1 MRVRML
7 GGFSVSV
14 GSRILEEG
22 AWRLRKAANLVKIL
36 ALSPGHRMHR
46 ERVMDMLW
54 PDLGSQAASNNLRGV
69 IHAARRTLEPDPSAD
84 SRYLTLQDDQ
94 VALCPEDQLWVDVEA
109 FEEAA
114 TTARRAQ
121 EPAAYRAALELYA
134 GELLPADRYEDWA
147 ESRRQEL
154 RGMFLALLV
163 ELATL
168 YEERGEYGAGI
179 EALGRVLAE
188 KPTSEEAH
196 VRLMRLYAFSGRQG
210 EALGQYERLREVLS
224 RELGAGPGTDAQRL
238 RQEIATGSVSAER
251 PAGGRQ
257 SEELAAAGRHN
268 LPAART
274 SFIGR
279 EHELVEVNRA
289 LVMTRLLTLTGTG
302 GSGKTRLALEVA
314 RELAGAYPDGVWL
327 VQLAGLSEG
336 ELVPQAVAGVLGT
349 KERPGQPVTDTL
361 VQTLRGKD
369 MLLILDNCEH
379 LVGAVARLVDVLLDS
394 CPGLRVVATSREPLG
409 VAGEA
414 VWLVSPL
421 SVPDPRRLP
430 TVAELEASDSA
441 RLFVERAHQRNS
453 AFVLEPHN
461 AQPVAEICQRLDG
474 IPLAIELAAARVE
487 LSAEQISERLKDSL
501 TLLTVGN
508 RTATPRQQ
516 TLRGTLDW
524 SYELLS
530 ESEKRLFRR
539 LSVFAGGWT
548 LGAAEV
554 AGAGD
559 GIDRKDVLD
568 LLSGLVN
575 KSLVVAEATGEG
587 GVRYRLLEPIRQYAR
602 EKLEGSEE
610 GEVVRRRHALW
621 FLALAEEAEPE
632 LRSEHQGLWLER
644 LETEYDNMRAALGC
658 FLEQEETEP
667 ALRLCGALGD
677 FWHMRGY
684 LSEGWRWL
692 EATLEEGEGPAT
704 VRIKA
709 LVRAARIAW
718 ELGDY
723 EATTVLGEEC
733 LALSRELGD
742 TADKAEALYVLGLTG
757 LVTME
762 LERASAVFKEAASL
776 QRELGDTV
784 GLAHTLQG
792 LGLVELGRRDF
803 VRAQELREESLALA
817 RKAGDDFGIILALAL
832 GALVALHYDDY
843 GQVRTLCAE
852 GLKISRQA
860 EIAHGIVFHVQISAM
875 SAGAQG
881 QSVRLA
887 RLWGAAEA
895 LSESM
900 GVTLYPIERRDYAPY
915 VDTARAELD
924 EATWEAAFAG
934 GQTMTAEE
942 AVEYAL
948 SLQESAPPTS
958 PPPPTSKRQADR
970 RPSTVLTRREREV
983 ASMVIQGLTN
993 RQIASEL
1000 VLSEHTVHRH
1010 VASILKKLDLHSREQ
1025 VASRLA
1031 ER

>member
-1 MRVRML
+1 ML

-224 RELGAGPGTDAQRL
+224 RELGAGPGTDAQCL
-238 RQEIATGSVSAER
+238 RKEIATGSVSAER

-539 LSVFAGGWT
+539 LSVFAGDWT

-692 EATLEEGEGPAT
+692 EAALEEGEGPAT

-934 GQTMTAEE
+934 GQTMAAEE

-948 SLQESAPPTS
+948 SAQESAPPTS